1 MGVGGKVQTRSAPRI
16 IRLACAIVPAAILF
30 FLANVGG
37 AFAQTSPVVQEIQAE
52 NGGSWFDRHTSEILI
67 LVGSLLGVIIGAVAA
82 DRLASRRD
90 HRRDETARKALAG
103 ALYQE
108 LFHLAIQCQGGCDQM
123 EAFLQRPD
131 QPQTAGMPISLL
143 RIFKLPRPTIFEES
157 SSSLGMLP
165 GNLIQRLVAFYII
178 LAFSRDD
185 VDRWDSQDVA
195 YHIPRSDAKFFATR
209 WFRLCRLA
217 ADALEELCQ
226 YLGLSKAVHPDNPDL
241 DLVALLREKADQEY
255 AR

>member
-1 MGVGGKVQTRSAPRI
+1 MGVGGIVQTRSAPRI
-16 IRLACAIVPAAILF
+16 IHLACIIGSVAILF

-37 AFAQTSPVVQEIQAE
+37 AFAETSAVVQEIQAE

-67 LVGSLLGVIIGAVAA
+67 LVGSLLGVIIGAIAA

-108 LFHLAIQCQGGCDQM
+108 LFHLAIQCYGGCDQM
-123 EAFLQRPD
+123 DGYLGRPGE
-131 QPQTAGMPISLL
+131 PQSAGMDISIL
-143 RIFKLPRPTIFEES
+143 RSFKLPRPTIFEES

-165 GNLIQRLVAFYII
+165 SSLVQRLVAFYII

-185 VDRWDSQDVA
+185 VDRWDSERA
-195 YHIPRSDAKFFATR
+195 AHTISPRHAKTFAKR
-209 WFRLCRLA
+209 WFQLCRLA

-226 YLGLSKAVHPDNPDL
+226 YLGLPKAANPANPDQ